1 MLRNELI
8 VENLKKVRWKMD
20 EKNNFGKTLPFY
32 VFESSFEKM
41 KSYLMKNEKLGI
53 DFEEYKNRCLE
64 SLEFLERKH
73 KELNKE

>member
-1 MLRNELI
+1 
-8 VENLKKVRWKMD
+8 MD